1 MKKLIIILLAT
12 AAVIAVILSVVI
24 PLDTLIFRR
33 LFGAFLKTDEFLYGN
48 NQEELLWELRM
59 TIGDYLIRKNT

>member
-24 PLDTLIFRR
+24 PLDTKYNLRNFFQELQSESSASYIQVLFRQ
-33 LFGAFLKTDEFLYGN
+33 FVQDKDGN
-48 NQEELLWELRM
+48 PL
-59 TIGDYLIRKNT
+59 